1 MASDGGGFFD
11 RLGNLWSGFWSLW
24 IGGAE
29 KKNPEAVYEAAIN
42 ERVRQY
48 KQLKKAVS
56 NIIYLRNKITKEL
69 EDKQKEL
76 REITQQIPI
85 AVDEGEDEVAL
96 HLIEKKDTLTGEIE
110 QLQADLEKTAGEAE
124 EAKNSLVAFQ
134 AEIDKLK
141 KEKEAML
148 ARKENA
154 QARIKIQET
163 LSGMSTDADIKALE
177 NVREHIGKM
186 QAQADMGAEL
196 GDSSLDSKL
205 KKIKAKAS
213 TSAAREQLEA
223 IKKARAAQAEGA
235 AKKNL

>member
-110 QLQADLEKTAGEAE
+110 QLQADLEKTASEAE